1 LQKLAA
7 SALRHDNNWYANN
20 GGHPGWV
27 FYNEALGPTT
37 TTYFPTDSS
46 DIYSANNSYEL
57 TQQESDGNLVIYE
70 NFSRHPLWARPGVLK
85 ANAYTAMQDD
95 GNLVTYSLYEGPGTG
110 SGDALWASGTNG
122 NGLSYAALQD
132 DGNLVIIKSPNFTSN
147 LIDGRGAFGGPVT
160 WSAFSG
166 PNSPIASINPNSTNG
181 GFCMDIPEGKI
192 SSGGGDGVEIWTCHD
207 GSNQVFVVDRDGTI
221 RALGRCVTS
230 HGANQYLTME
240 VCDGRS
246 YQHWDAQPS
255 GAIYLHDTP
264 NLCIDTPNSNFTNSQ
279 RLQTYSCN
287 QTVAQHWVIPRIES
301 VGGSK
306 CLSGANTN
314 FDNGNPTILL
324 TCNGEVTQQ
333 WYTTGWWHSAGNIM
347 TASFHAAI
355 STKNNKCLDVHGA
368 NFVNGQQTGILGLQ
382 WHRSPGLDLVFRPNH
397 PPRREYPALY

>member
-1 LQKLAA
+1 LPEDIVPDSNPSMVYSDGVIDTNSAISMSIPGNNKLILPGDVNHLEQFSQDALQKLAA

-166 PNSPIASINPNSTNG
+166 PNSPIASINP
-181 GFCMDIPEGKI
+181 I
-192 SSGGGDGVEIWTCHD
+192 
-207 GSNQVFVVDRDGTI
+207 
-221 RALGRCVTS
+221 
-230 HGANQYLTME
+230 
-240 VCDGRS
+240 
-246 YQHWDAQPS
+246 
-255 GAIYLHDTP
+255 
-264 NLCIDTPNSNFTNSQ
+264 Q
-279 RLQTYSCN
+279 RT
-287 QTVAQHWVIPRIES
+287 ADS
-301 VGGSK
+301 V
-306 CLSGANTN
+306 
-314 FDNGNPTILL
+314 
-324 TCNGEVTQQ
+324 
-333 WYTTGWWHSAGNIM
+333 
-347 TASFHAAI
+347 
-355 STKNNKCLDVHGA
+355 
-368 NFVNGQQTGILGLQ
+368 
-382 WHRSPGLDLVFRPNH
+382 
-397 PPRREYPALY
+397 